1 MKSYWLYLDMRENTL
16 GAGALGHASL
26 LFPSFPSSGIEQE
39 RKGTLE
45 IYLLTLWK
53 EKLTAHCSL

>member
-1 MKSYWLYLDMRENTL
+1 MRENTL
-16 GAGALGHASL
+16 SAGALGHASL
-26 LFPSFPSSGIEQE
+26 LFPSFLSSGSEQE

-53 EKLTAHCSL
+53 EKLTVHCSL